1 MAIDK
6 LEEAAA
12 ASGKASD
19 TKSVERSPT
28 TLLVKNLPYT
38 VTQAE
43 LQVRLRGLK
52 RYCYNLM
59 RSALSA
65 MLLHGSLMV
74 QHLHKGNMLIKFRHP
89 GSKLQVRA
97 RPKQQGCGARRG
109 TRLHFRCYV
118 HLSPSCLLERLWS

>member
-1 MAIDK
+1 VAIEK

-19 TKSVERSPT
+19 TNSVERSPT

-59 RSALSA
+59 SSALSG
-65 MLLHGSLMV
+65 LP
-74 QHLHKGNMLIKFRHP
+74 F
-89 GSKLQVRA
+89 
-97 RPKQQGCGARRG
+97 
-109 TRLHFRCYV
+109 
-118 HLSPSCLLERLWS
+118 SCTEASWYSICTKEPC